1 MDPKVY
7 LYIFIM
13 ALVTYLVRML
23 PLVLFRKKIESRF
36 IKSFLYYVPY
46 AVLGAMT
53 LPDILSSTG
62 SIYSALLGLGAAVI
76 LAFREKG
83 LLTVALCSCGVV
95 FVAECVLR
103 LLGVM

>member
-1 MDPKVY
+1 MEPKIY
-7 LYIFIM
+7 LYILVM

-23 PLVLFRKKIESRF
+23 PLVLFRRKIESAF

-53 LPDILSSTG
+53 LPDILTSTG
-62 SIYSALLGLGAAVI
+62 SIWSALLGLGAAVF

-83 LLTVALCSCGVV
+83 LLTVALSACGVV
-95 FVAECVLR
+95 FAAEWILR
-103 LLGVM
+103 LCGIM